1 MNKQQAIII
10 DCDPG
15 NGVPGANVDDAIAI
29 AFAAKSKSL
38 DLHAIWTVFGNI
50 PSPMGYAS
58 AKALLQSL
66 REPAI
71 IVRQGSD
78 APLNGERQRWIEN
91 REHMA
96 NDPHAPAQWLETGTP
111 GASEKTT
118 GQAPVAAAAGAA
130 ASVPVPAAAAAGA
143 AASAATSVPAPAA
156 ATTHDLAADIL
167 SARKPI
173 NLIAI
178 GPLTNVARVIREE
191 PEAASQIA
199 HIYAMG
205 GALGF
210 DDLVDTNFA
219 VDPQAARIVL
229 EAGIPLTLAP
239 LDVTRTTHLSQ
250 ARFDEIMAETDPRQ
264 APWKSDIRNWL
275 GPWLEFSDA
284 TRPVNGMW
292 IHDLVAVAALSN
304 PEIVTSQ
311 QTQVRIAGN
320 GKLLLAKNA
329 KDYAGKQDDSANLS
343 APVTIDLCERVNN
356 DALIDL
362 WARTVLH
369 VESSGR

>member
-1 MNKQQAIII
+1 MNNQRTVII

-29 AFAAKSKSL
+29 AFAAKNNNL
-38 DLHAIWTVFGNI
+38 DLHAIWTVFGNT

-58 AKALLQSL
+58 ATSLLRSL
-66 REPAI
+66 HETAI
-71 IVRQGSD
+71 TVRQGSD
-78 APLNGERQRWIEN
+78 APLNGNREHWIEN

-96 NDPHAPAQWLETGTP
+96 NDPHAPEEWREAGTLN
-111 GASEKTT
+111 
-118 GQAPVAAAAGAA
+118 
-130 ASVPVPAAAAAGA
+130 VPASDTNTAA
-143 AASAATSVPAPAA
+143 VA
-156 ATTHDLAADIL
+156 ATTHDLASDIL
-167 SARKPI
+167 SARKPV

-178 GPLTNVARVIREE
+178 GPLTNVAHVIQEE
-191 PEAASQIA
+191 PETASQIS

-229 EAGIPLTLAP
+229 ESGIPLTLAP

-250 ARFDEIMAETDPRQ
+250 ARFDEIIDKADSQ
-264 APWKSDIRNWL
+264 QSPWKSAIRGWL
-275 GPWLEFSDA
+275 EPWLEFSDA

-292 IHDLVAVAALSN
+292 IHDLVALAALSN
-304 PEIVTSQ
+304 PEVVTSHQ
-311 QTQVRIAGN
+311 AKVCIAGN
-320 GKLLLAKNA
+320 GKLILAQGMNDA
-329 KDYAGKQDDSANLS
+329 TSEQNNDADTDYADDCS
-343 APVTIDLCERVNN
+343 APVTIDLCDSVDN

-362 WARTVLH
+362 WSRTVLG
-369 VESSGR
+369 VDSSTRI